1 MRNIL
6 KIEIY
11 AKDKKVKIFDI
22 NRNIDTVEFNHTPS
36 GYVLFRSFKC
46 SNMLNIKQNINY
58 YDNLTFEQKYILD
71 NLIEIKLNFENN
83 IKSYDFI
90 SSCGSK
96 FNLIA

>member
-11 AKDKKVKIFDI
+11 AKDKKAKIFDI
-22 NRNIDTVEFNHTPS
+22 NKNIDVVEFNDIPS
-36 GYVLFRSFKC
+36 GYVLFKAFKC
-46 SNMLNIKQNINY
+46 SDMLNIKQNINY
-58 YDNLTFEQKYILD
+58 YDDLNLEQKNILD

-90 SSCGSK
+90 STYGSK
-96 FNLIA
+96 FNLVA

>member
-11 AKDKKVKIFDI
+11 AKDKKAKIFDI
-22 NRNIDTVEFNHTPS
+22 NKNIDTVEFNQTPS
-36 GYVLFRSFKC
+36 GYVLFKAFKC
-46 SNMLNIKQNINY
+46 SDMLDIKQNINY
-58 YDNLTFEQKYILD
+58 YDDLNLEQKYILD
-71 NLIEIKLNFENN
+71 NLVEIKLNFENN

-90 SSCGSK
+90 SLNGSK